1 MVATEGLRAPFPG
14 TAIAW
19 TGLHPPGIRPASAG
33 AALDGLPARS

>member
-19 TGLHPPGIRPASAG
+19 TGSHPPRIAG